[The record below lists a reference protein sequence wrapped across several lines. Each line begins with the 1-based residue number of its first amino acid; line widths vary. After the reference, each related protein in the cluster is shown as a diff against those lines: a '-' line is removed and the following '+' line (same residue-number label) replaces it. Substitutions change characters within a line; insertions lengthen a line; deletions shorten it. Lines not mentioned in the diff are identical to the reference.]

1 MVPLVLLVLLLLV
14 AVPLIIYLHILAAA
28 RHWFEKK
35 YNLYFTFIPLEV
47 MVIIGIVLSAIN
59 MNNEP
64 NKIWD
69 DKDSKA
75 YIVRKQLEHFI
86 NNPQDI
92 EINSNVNSQ
101 FSKGDIYILEKSSQI
116 KHHIFFDNTPSNSW
130 VNWKINENIALQ
142 NGYISE
148 EQEVLYLAESY
159 HECMVLNCKIIG
171 LLEKVVENN
180 KHTNIH
186 FELFTKEHIS
196 TKKLEIVA
204 PKTMTIKGSIENN
217 GKTIY
222 SERL

>member
-1 MVPLVLLVLLLLV
+1 MVPFILLILLSV
-14 AVPLIIYLHILAAA
+14 FAVPLTVVFHIAAA
-28 RHWFEKK
+28 TSHWFEKN

-47 MVIIGIVLSAIN
+47 IIVIGIFLSAIN
-59 MNNEP
+59 VNNEP
-64 NKIWD
+64 NKIWND
-69 DKDSKA
+69 TNSKA

-92 EINSNVNSQ
+92 EINTNVNSH
-101 FSKGDIYILEKSSQI
+101 FSKGDIYIIEKSSQI

-142 NGYISE
+142 NGYISQRE
-148 EQEVLYLAESY
+148 EILYLAESS
-159 HECMVLNCKIIG
+159 HVCMVLNSKIID
-171 LLEKVVENN
+171 LLEKVVESN

-204 PKTMTIKGSIENN
+204 PKTMTIKGSVENN

>member
-1 MVPLVLLVLLLLV
+1 MVPFVLLVLLLTV
-14 AVPLIIYLHILAAA
+14 AVPLISFLHISAASF
-28 RHWFEKK
+28 HWFEKR

-47 MVIIGIVLSAIN
+47 IIVIGIFLSAIN
-59 MNNEP
+59 LNNEP

-69 DKDSKA
+69 NKNSKA

-101 FSKGDIYILEKSSQI
+101 FSKGDIYIIEKSSQT
-116 KHHIFFDNTPSNSW
+116 KHHIFFDNTPGISW

-142 NGYISE
+142 NGYISQE
-148 EQEVLYLAESY
+148 EEILYLAEGS
-159 HECMVLNCKIIG
+159 HECMVLNCKIID
-171 LLEKVVENN
+171 LLEKVVESN
-180 KHTNIH
+180 KHTNIQ
-186 FELFTKEHIS
+186 FELFTKEHIL

-204 PKTMTIKGSIENN
+204 PKTMTITGSVENN